1 MNEPE
6 HEVQPWR
13 ARVIRVEI
21 APWTIISVTLVIA
34 GLCAEGVTDLD
45 NVFHLERG
53 YDDLEVKLAGI
64 GADVER
70 VTTDEPGTEV
80 RDLTGVIGD

>member
-1 MNEPE
+1 MTE
-6 HEVQPWR
+6 
-13 ARVIRVEI
+13 
-21 APWTIISVTLVIA
+21 
-34 GLCAEGVTDLD
+34 LD

-53 YDDLEVKLAGI
+53 YDDLEVKLAAI
-64 GADVER
+64 GADIER

>member
-1 MNEPE
+1 MSIPD
-6 HEVQPWR
+6 
-13 ARVIRVEI
+13 IRSG
-21 APWTIISVTLVIA
+21 AALVIA
-34 GLCAEGVTDLD
+34 GMCAEGITELD

-53 YDDLEVKLAGI
+53 YDDLVVKLTGI
-64 GADVER
+64 GADIQR

>member
-1 MNEPE
+1 M
-6 HEVQPWR
+6 
-13 ARVIRVEI
+13 
-21 APWTIISVTLVIA
+21 
-34 GLCAEGVTDLD
+34 CADGVTELD

-64 GADVER
+64 GADIER